1 MPKRLLQFAGHVIS
15 LMVLGAGLPLGA
27 ADPETDGV
35 VVSEPLPFVRI
46 LCDADGVSHFADGQ
60 MPFELVDFAP
70 PAPPISVSNVM
81 AAESVTIIS
90 SPPGWHGDWHPAPRR
105 QLMFMLSGKLEV
117 EVSDGQIRGFGSGSV
132 ILVED
137 TECKGHI
144 SRVVGDQRVYM
155 AAIPLGTQ

>member
-1 MPKRLLQFAGHVIS
+1 VIS
-15 LMVLGAGLPLGA
+15 LMVLCAALSLGA
-27 ADPETDGV
+27 VELDEDGV
-35 VVSEPLPFVRI
+35 AVSEPLPYVRV
-46 LCDADGVSHFADGQ
+46 LCDADGVSHFVDEH

-70 PAPPISVSNVM
+70 PAPPVSVSSVM

-117 EVSDGQIRGFGSGSV
+117 EVSDGQTRGFTGGSM

-137 TECKGHI
+137 TSCKGHI
-144 SRVVGDQRVYM
+144 SRVVGDERVHM
-155 AAIPLGTQ
+155 AAISLETRHE